1 MQIVDL
7 ANFTCTCQG
16 HFNPCAHVY
25 AACNAYLVSWLSS
38 VLMWLLLLFMDEM
51 WTQHLAGGGQP
62 EAAADAKFTATL
74 CCRVAREIKW
84 QAERQVAGEEGRH
97 GEGQDEEMRARR
109 EQEEG
114 RAERRQA
121 ILRHSMEVAQGTGQ
135 QERLDAQPQGQ
146 RMRDGKSVTEAFAAR
161 MVHLY
166 QSLEATSEGE
176 SRPAVEDVEKCFQV
190 STSFA

>member
-1 MQIVDL
+1 M
-7 ANFTCTCQG
+7 CTQRATRTWS
-16 HFNPCAHVY
+16 PRSP
-25 AACNAYLVSWLSS
+25 LL
-38 VLMWLLLLFMDEM
+38 WLLLLLMDEM

-62 EAAADAKFTATL
+62 ERAEDAKFTASL
-74 CCRVAREIKW
+74 CCRVAREVKW
-84 QAERQVAGEEGRH
+84 QAERQAAEEEGRH

-176 SRPAVEDVEKCFQV
+176 SRPAVEDVEKCLEV
-190 STSFA
+190 SIFSLE